1 MLIETSMS
9 RSQTY
14 LHVAMLSIVVSTAAK
29 TFLPQE
35 TSKVPSNKIRENTID
50 VQDFISKDKYS
61 ISTAT
66 GLGGKDKDVKDDYRI
81 TFESNNEDGSGRR
94 SEKSGVV
101 QGADK
106 GWTNSNYFNF
116 PLESPDNDLHK
127 HSIKHDTLYPPESS
141 LVLEHPHTYWGQALK
156 HPQPHWGQALKHPQ
170 PYWGQ
175 ALKHPQPYWGQT
187 VRANFPDSIGP
198 IKIVPKPV
206 PFRIFHNIPRQVE
219 IQGFN
224 DLPAAE
230 EVPRVRYIKEPV
242 FIPVHFKPDFSIT
255 HVNMYHPG

>member
-1 MLIETSMS
+1 MS

-101 QGADK
+101 QGVDK

-116 PLESPDNDLHK
+116 LLESPDNDSHK

-141 LVLEHPHTYWGQALK
+141 LVLEHPHT
-156 HPQPHWGQALKHPQ
+156 
-170 PYWGQ
+170 YWGQ

-242 FIPVHFKPDFSIT
+242 FIPVRFKPDFSIT